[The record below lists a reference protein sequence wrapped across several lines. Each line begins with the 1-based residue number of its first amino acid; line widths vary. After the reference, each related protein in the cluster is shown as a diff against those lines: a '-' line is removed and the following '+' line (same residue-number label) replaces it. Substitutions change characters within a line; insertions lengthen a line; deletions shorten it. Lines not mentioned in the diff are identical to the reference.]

1 MIRFRF
7 WFRSSAGTSVRSRA
21 RAKCSVSVR
30 FRNVYL
36 RVNAFVGLVLGL
48 AFLVIHGL
56 GSVVDMG

>member
-7 WFRSSAGTSVRSRA
+7 WFRSSAGTGVRSRA
-21 RAKCSVSVR
+21 RAKSSVSVR

-36 RVNAFVGLVLGL
+36 RVNAFVVLMLGL